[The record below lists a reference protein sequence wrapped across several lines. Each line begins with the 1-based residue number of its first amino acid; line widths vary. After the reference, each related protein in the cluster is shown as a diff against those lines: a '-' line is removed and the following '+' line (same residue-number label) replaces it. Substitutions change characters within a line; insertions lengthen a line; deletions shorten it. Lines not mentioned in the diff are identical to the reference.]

1 MLKKKQSCQND
12 PEKSY
17 TVRKSKH
24 EPSGYSLSLIF
35 SFDATKNRHYFY
47 RGKDCIKI
55 FCKKLKELETE
66 IINYEEKEM
75 MPVTDIENKFYE
87 KQKNCHICK
96 EELWKEIK
104 YKKVRDHCHYTGE
117 FRGAAHSICNL
128 RYKVTKNITVVIHNP
143 STYNDHFI
151 TKQLPEEFE
160 GDFECLGEN
169 TEKYI
174 TFSVPVK
181 KEVNND
187 DGKK

>member
-66 IINYEEKEM
+66 IINYKEKEM

-96 EELWKEIK
+96 EEL
-104 YKKVRDHCHYTGE
+104 
-117 FRGAAHSICNL
+117 
-128 RYKVTKNITVVIHNP
+128 
-143 STYNDHFI
+143 
-151 TKQLPEEFE
+151 
-160 GDFECLGEN
+160 
-169 TEKYI
+169 
-174 TFSVPVK
+174 
-181 KEVNND
+181 
-187 DGKK
+187 